1 MEHFVNIRPSR
12 KADIHQLMTIDHLIW
27 NETNTP
33 SHIYYE
39 SAEEYG
45 NNNPEGSQ
53 FVAEIA
59 GSVAGYIGFRH
70 PTPLETNRH
79 VLELDIGIHPDFQRK
94 GVGKALMNFIE
105 SWARTNGI
113 RKITVRVLD
122 TNPTAIS
129 FYMKNGFVEQGRLV
143 DEFFINGNYVDDLLL
158 YKKI

>member
-1 MEHFVNIRPSR
+1 MEDYVKIRPSK
-12 KADIHQLMTIDHLIW
+12 KADFQQLMTIDHLIW

-33 SHIYYE
+33 SSIYYE
-39 SAEEYG
+39 SVEEYG
-45 NNNPEGSQ
+45 NNHAEGSQ

-129 FYMKNGFVEQGRLV
+129 FYKKNGFVEQGRLV
-143 DEFFINGNYVDDLLL
+143 DEFFINGKYVDDLFL